1 MLKMVDKEEE
11 SVKHIADIV
20 GEWGE
25 WQISIHLFWYCF
37 LLSAVSALN
46 NMGYSFHS
54 NNVDFWCI
62 DVSVDY
68 SVFAILVQIFAKNFI
83 FQIFSLIMF
92 FQLILDFLNSYQKLK
107 LNFWK
112 ISKIKPFRKKSF

>member
-1 MLKMVDKEEE
+1 MVDKEEE

-20 GEWGE
+20 GEWGK
-25 WQISIHLFWYCF
+25 WQSHLFWYFF

-54 NNVDFWCI
+54 YDVDFWCS
-62 DVSVDY
+62 DVPIHYPVIP
-68 SVFAILVQIFAKNFI
+68 ILVQILAKNCI

-92 FQLILDFLNSYQKLK
+92 FQLI
-107 LNFWK
+107 
-112 ISKIKPFRKKSF
+112 